1 MFSPFCERMT
11 RAEVSGQP
19 CVFCI
24 YDFVICVYVF
34 LCLCVSIFQY
44 FCVSVFLCFCVLC
57 SVFCISVFLCF
68 NISVFL
74 CFCVFSVLWKDD
86 RDGSQRS
93 AERLS
98 NHFLWSIPALST
110 LHQYLLFSDDQRS
123 MQYYG
128 DNQNHPLILI
138 MIIAWKEQIIWMAI
152 GHIIVEKLIL
162 D

>member
-1 MFSPFCERMT
+1 MF
-11 RAEVSGQP
+11 
-19 CVFCI
+19 CVFSVSPKGWQGRPSQWSAEHLSI
-24 YDFVICVYVF
+24 YDNVIR
-34 LCLCVSIFQY
+34 VSV
-44 FCVSVFLCFCVLC
+44 FCVSVFLCFYD
-57 SVFCISVFLCF
+57 
-68 NISVFL
+68 SVFL

-98 NHFLWSIPALST
+98 NHFLWSIPARST

-128 DNQNHPLILI
+128 DNPNHPLILI
-138 MIIAWKEQIIWMAI
+138 ITIAWKEQIIWMAI